1 MIMSKQSLPERLHE
15 GMHRIPG
22 VPAHS
27 EAARANHRGR
37 LPHQSLQK
45 RSLRKN
51 PPINHSRKE
60 PKVLVGWQNAIA
72 RFFARGDK

>member
-1 MIMSKQSLPERLHE
+1 MSRQSLVKRLHE

-27 EAARANHRGR
+27 EAARVNHRSG
-37 LPHQSLQK
+37 LPHRSLQK
-45 RSLRKN
+45 RPLKKN
-51 PPINHSRKE
+51 PRIDHRLRE
-60 PKVLVGWQNAIA
+60 PKVLIGWQNAIA

>member
-1 MIMSKQSLPERLHE
+1 MSKPSLLERLHE

-27 EAARANHRGR
+27 EAARANHRGG

-45 RSLRKN
+45 RSSRKN
-51 PPINHSRKE
+51 PHIDHSRKE
-60 PKVLVGWQNAIA
+60 PKVLVGWQHAIA
-72 RFFARGDK
+72 RFFVRRDK